1 MSFLLGL
8 HIVVCVLLV
17 ISILLQAGRGGGLAE
32 SFSSAESMFGTQTNQ
47 FMVRVTTVLCTIF
60 LSTSLI
66 LAFYSSKLD
75 KSLMSN
81 AKLPKAVEPVKEE
94 QPTIKIEE
102 PKPITPETVPAEG
115 IKVDDVK
122 VDDVKVD
129 DVKADD
135 VGAVTT
141 NQAQ

>member
-1 MSFLLGL
+1 MGFLLGL

-32 SFSSAESMFGTQTNQ
+32 SFSSAESMFGTQTNK
-47 FMVRVTTVLCTIF
+47 FMVRVSTVLCIIF
-60 LSTSLI
+60 LTTSLI

-75 KSLMSN
+75 KSLMNN

-102 PKPITPETVPAEG
+102 PQPLTPETVPA
-115 IKVDDVK
+115 DDVK
-122 VDDVKVD
+122 VDEVKVD
-129 DVKADD
+129 DVNAED

-141 NQAQ
+141 NQVQ